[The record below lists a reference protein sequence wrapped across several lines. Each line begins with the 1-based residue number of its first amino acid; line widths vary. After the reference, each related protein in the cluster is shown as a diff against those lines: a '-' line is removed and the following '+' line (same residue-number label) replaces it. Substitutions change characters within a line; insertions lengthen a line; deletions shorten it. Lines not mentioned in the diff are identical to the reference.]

1 MLDLRRFVV
10 AFAVAFAL
18 AGAGTAS
25 AYHTNWIA
33 QNCNWAAPTPT
44 SYITRDGSITVALYA
59 RNEGYQWGGGCWNDN
74 DVDDS
79 PGDPKADPNTGGEGP
94 DCSGFTFKVW
104 REAENESST
113 AFHQWWRL
121 RTHPRAVHR
130 AASSRMRMALRT
142 TPCPNRPRSK
152 WTPMQARPISE

>member
-1 MLDLRRFVV
+1 MSNLRRFVV

-18 AGAGTAS
+18 ASAGTAS

-79 PGDPKADPNTGGEGP
+79 PGDPKSDPQHRRRGPRLLRIHVQGLAGGDGHEQHCVPSVG
-94 DCSGFTFKVW
+94 
-104 REAENESST
+104 EA
-113 AFHQWWRL
+113 A
-121 RTHPRAVHR
+121 THPRAVLGR
-130 AASSRMRMALRT
+130 ALHESRG
-142 TPCPNRPRSK
+142 RSQLPPVQIGRDQNGRLCK
-152 WTPMQARPISE
+152 AKPISE